1 MNKGDNH
8 FLNVCVGRGVM
19 YSDAEG
25 EARAKLGGGGGYWG
39 MSLRKIFENLRSE
52 MPFPTF

>member
-1 MNKGDNH
+1 
-8 FLNVCVGRGVM
+8 M

-25 EARAKLGGGGGYWG
+25 EARAQLGGGGDWG
-39 MSLRKIFENLRSE
+39 ISLRKIFENLRSE

>member
-25 EARAKLGGGGGYWG
+25 EARAKLGGGGGTG
-39 MSLRKIFENLRSE
+39 ACPSGKFLKI
-52 MPFPTF
+52 

>member
-19 YSDAEG
+19 YSDAG
-25 EARAKLGGGGGYWG
+25 GAGGARGGGGGCTG
-39 MSLRKIFENLRSE
+39 ACPSGKFLKI
-52 MPFPTF
+52 